1 MFNRALA
8 LTRKLGFPDV
18 ILPGEA
24 AESSRGLWGQGRVGG
39 PEAKQPGEMER
50 GEGQRSG
57 KQRVQRKDQREDGSL
72 TERTGSGPVVRT
84 VTCSYPVNDT
94 TSPPILTAL
103 TVPPARPF

>member
-24 AESSRGLWGQGRVGG
+24 AEGGCGAAEGGR

-57 KQRVQRKDQREDGSL
+57 NRGCRGRSK
-72 TERTGSGPVVRT
+72 ERMVV
-84 VTCSYPVNDT
+84 
-94 TSPPILTAL
+94 
-103 TVPPARPF
+103 

>member
-24 AESSRGLWGQGRVGG
+24 AESSRGWWGQGRVGAQRQNSL
-39 PEAKQPGEMER
+39 EKWKEEKVR
-50 GEGQRSG
+50 GRGIEGAEEGSKRG
-57 KQRVQRKDQREDGSL
+57 WRFDRKNRKWE
-72 TERTGSGPVVRT
+72 VVRT

-103 TVPPARPF
+103 TVPPGRPF